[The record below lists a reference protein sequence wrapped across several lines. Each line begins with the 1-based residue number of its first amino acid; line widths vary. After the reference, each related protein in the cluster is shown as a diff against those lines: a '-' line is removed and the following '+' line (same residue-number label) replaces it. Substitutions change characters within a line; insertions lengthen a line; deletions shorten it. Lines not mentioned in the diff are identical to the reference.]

1 MKSGKCPGIDGFP
14 SEFLKVFW
22 HKLKYFELKSL
33 NEAYEKG
40 EMSTTLRQCV
50 INCLPKGNK
59 PRHYLNYWRP
69 ISLLPVIYK
78 IRSSAILNRLKK
90 VLDKL
95 ISKNQSGFVSGRYIE
110 DSTRLIYDLMY
121 VTQKKYPWTSH
132 AG

>member
-22 HKLKYFELKSL
+22 HKLKYFVLRSL

-40 EMSTTLRQCV
+40 EMSITLRQCV

-59 PRHYLNYWRP
+59 PRHLLNNWRP
-69 ISLLPVIYK
+69 ISLLPVIYR
-78 IRSSAILNRLKK
+78 IGSSAIANRLKN
-90 VLDKL
+90 VLYKI
-95 ISKNQSGFVSGRYIE
+95 ISENQSGFISGHDIG

-121 VTQKKYPWTSH
+121 VTQKRVSLDFSC
-132 AG
+132 